1 MQNDPQSQ
9 FGATSASLIEAN
21 SWRLASAQGDEVSP
35 IFEQLKGE
43 GK

>member
-9 FGATSASLIEAN
+9 FGATSANLTEAN
-21 SWRLASAQGDEVSP
+21 SWRLASVQGDEGSP
-35 IFEQLKGE
+35 IFEQLRGE